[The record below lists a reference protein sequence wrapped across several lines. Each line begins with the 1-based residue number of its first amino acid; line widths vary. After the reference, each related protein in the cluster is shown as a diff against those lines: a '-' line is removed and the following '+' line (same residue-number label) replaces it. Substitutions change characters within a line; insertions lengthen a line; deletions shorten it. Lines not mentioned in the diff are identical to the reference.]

1 MDSIKVLAMVEEEQ
15 VHDLKRRELIRY
27 VLKLRKFVLKQN
39 EKIVYQKNKISHLV
53 ICYWETL
60 EIFLFTVKTYFR
72 KISSKSFL

>member
-53 ICYWETL
+53 ICYCETL